1 MVFFQSTINVVLS
14 TINTCI
20 GYFFIVNG
28 PNLPSLHI
36 LLKQKESL
44 TTYTNSMI
52 SNCKTRKLRLVIH
65 LMTITAISISG
76 KPMQYIIQAHTYNLT
91 CSCLNQILPYLLFR
105 SILVNFFMAS
115 QSKNLQIK
123 PSNYI
128 FTISI

>member
-1 MVFFQSTINVVLS
+1 MVIFQSTINVVLS

-20 GYFFIVNG
+20 GYFFIVNE
-28 PNLPSLHI
+28 PNLSSHHI

-44 TTYTNSMI
+44 TTYTNFMI

-65 LMTITAISISG
+65 LMTIPAISISG
-76 KPMQYIIQAHTYNLT
+76 KPMKYIIQTHIYNPT
-91 CSCLNQILPYLLFR
+91 CSCLDQIVPYLLFR

-123 PSNYI
+123 PSNYN
-128 FTISI
+128 FHH